1 MLKKRRWTMKY
12 NIFQILSGDF
22 SANYFIR
29 IGENK
34 NICLYVGKDEL
45 GRYSF
50 DFRGCFK
57 VSKINSSEVIRVV
70 HLDCGEEKFLRFSL
84 ENPALLEYFCT
95 FCEDLIS
102 STKAITDDSTAYQTL
117 KARYLSWKQLFR
129 PNHGNLTESEIM
141 GLIGELLFLRDT
153 MIPQKGIEA
162 ALESWTGPERTH
174 KDFSF
179 ENEWFEIKSISFG
192 KESVHISSIEQLDGT
207 NDGCLVVYSLERMS
221 PSFNG
226 IKLNKIV
233 DELINILEVSHLKD
247 FFLAKLNLY
256 GFDFSPHNDNLVYDL
271 RNKTTY
277 KVCEGSFPRLKRESL
292 PDAIIKAQYDINLS
306 DIESFNIQEP

>member
-57 VSKINSSEVIRVV
+57 VSKINSSEVIRVL

-207 NDGCLVVYSLERMS
+207 NNGCLVVYSLERMS

-226 IKLNKIV
+226 LKLNKIV

-271 RNKTTY
+271 RTKTTY
-277 KVCEGSFPRLKRESL
+277 KVCEESFPRLKRESL

-306 DIESFNIQEP
+306 DIESFKIQEP

>member
-1 MLKKRRWTMKY
+1 MIINELPLEEYLYSVVPSEMPWNYNYEALKA
-12 NIFQILSGDF
+12 Q
-22 SANYFIR
+22 A
-29 IGENK
+29 
-34 NICLYVGKDEL
+34 ICARSFAYKHVMSNS
-45 GRYSF
+45 YSEF
-50 DFRGCFK
+50 GAH
-57 VSKINSSEVIRVV
+57 V
-70 HLDCGEEKFLRFSL
+70 
-84 ENPALLEYFCT
+84 
-95 FCEDLIS
+95 
-102 STKAITDDSTAYQTL
+102 DDSTAYQTL

-226 IKLNKIV
+226 LKLNKIV

-306 DIESFNIQEP
+306 DIESFKIQEP